1 MGAGACD
8 LRGIPGVSP
17 SFPSTGCVSGG
28 VLTLVV
34 DVSVTVDA
42 ATDESDFSCSCMRE
56 ISEVLFP
63 DLQRGISV
71 HNLEFDKD
79 THDDRPRLRASF
91 LRSVTVSLSQDWD
104 KSTAD
109 TKLLCGR

>member
-42 ATDESDFSCSCMRE
+42 ATDESDFSCSCMRKM
-56 ISEVLFP
+56 SEVLFP
-63 DLQRGISV
+63 DLQKEI
-71 HNLEFDKD
+71 
-79 THDDRPRLRASF
+79 
-91 LRSVTVSLSQDWD
+91 
-104 KSTAD
+104 
-109 TKLLCGR
+109 

>member
-42 ATDESDFSCSCMRE
+42 ATDESDFSCSCMRK

-63 DLQRGISV
+63 DLHRDSV
-71 HNLEFDKD
+71 HSFELDKN
-79 THDDRPRLRASF
+79 TYDDRPRLRASF
-91 LRSVTVSLSQDWD
+91 LRSETVSLSQD
-104 KSTAD
+104 
-109 TKLLCGR
+109 